1 MNYLRSTLGDESC
14 MRVYAHFFHQ
24 RMERLRRSLRQSFR
38 RASSENRG
46 QIAKPD
52 AWNED
57 DVSVR
62 AGTCSFAVKYLGCV
76 EVYESRGMQI
86 CEDAMKLLR
95 SSRHRSTRGIL
106 YISGDGLRVVDAESK
121 VIVFYASSIREEMER
136 SMFRLAEINFLNCKR
151 FSQHRGLIVDQ
162 TIEKVS
168 FCAPDRNHEKG
179 FAYICREGTTRRWLC
194 HGFHAIRDS
203 GERLS
208 HAVGCAF
215 AVCLER
221 KQKRDREVQLIAS
234 QASTVPVLNG
244 TSLVSIKGTT
254 PTGGMTSLDNSAS
267 GTIKRGSFRH
277 LSLRDRLYDPQHVI
291 PAEPPPVKVTEYP
304 HAIARPHGN
313 RALLKRQ
320 GSLRL
325 SANDSDL
332 TSTFRR
338 FNSLRI
344 SNSSGGISRP
354 FQLSVVTQTTNYLGP
369 ETIVEEEG
377 LHDAEAE
384 AKNATPL
391 VPAVTALVSDSNQ
404 DTRFNELSF
413 HSVSSSVSQPN
424 FSSYQS
430 LTKGTGKGEQWLQ
443 SLTIRARTARGILN
457 ENESESRDPLR
468 ACSSPQ
474 STVSSETNG
483 KNDLA
488 QRSMEFRTGDAV
500 RALEAI
506 VCTHN
511 SLQSP
516 AAGLENLSASITDPF
531 EARWNA
537 LSPHKHGTN
546 PFVSHAPT
554 ATEATQ

>member
-1 MNYLRSTLGDESC
+1 MD
-14 MRVYAHFFHQ
+14 
-24 RMERLRRSLRQSFR
+24 RLRRSLRQSFR
-38 RASSENRG
+38 RGSAENRG

-57 DVSVR
+57 DLSVR
-62 AGTCSFAVKYLGCV
+62 AGTCSFAVKYLGYI

-95 SSRHRSTRGIL
+95 STRHRSTRGIL
-106 YISGDGLRVVDAESK
+106 YISGDGLRVVDADSK
-121 VIVFYASSIREEMER
+121 
-136 SMFRLAEINFLNCKR
+136 
-151 FSQHRGLIVDQ
+151 GLIVDQ

-234 QASTVPVLNG
+234 QTSSVPVVNG
-244 TSLVSIKGTT
+244 TSSVNHKGAVPVAGT
-254 PTGGMTSLDNSAS
+254 PFDNSGS
-267 GTIKRGSFRH
+267 GAFKRGSFRH
-277 LSLRDRLYDPQHVI
+277 LSLRDRLCDPQHAI
-291 PAEPPPVKVTEYP
+291 PAEPPPVKAMEYP
-304 HAIARPHGN
+304 HAIARPHAN

-325 SANDSDL
+325 SANESDL
-332 TSTFRR
+332 LGTFRR

-344 SNSSGGISRP
+344 SNISSGCVSRP
-354 FQLSVVTQTTNYLGP
+354 FQLSGT

-377 LHDAEAE
+377 LHDAAVEPR
-384 AKNATPL
+384 NVSPL
-391 VPAVTALVSDSNQ
+391 ASAA
-404 DTRFNELSF
+404 
-413 HSVSSSVSQPN
+413 SSSANDSLQDACSNEFNLHTFSSSTSQPN
-424 FSSYQS
+424 FSSYPS
-430 LTKGTGKGEQWLQ
+430 PPKGTGKGEQWLQ
-443 SLTIRARTARGILN
+443 SLALRARTARVLSEDAN
-457 ENESESRDPLR
+457 EVCGPPNAISPLDFEVNEESHF
-468 ACSSPQ
+468 PQ
-474 STVSSETNG
+474 QALE
-483 KNDLA
+483 
-488 QRSMEFRTGDAV
+488 RSTGDPSCTTEPV
-500 RALEAI
+500 LCIRRHFQLSGSAI
-506 VCTHN
+506 E
-511 SLQSP
+511 SLT
-516 AAGLENLSASITDPF
+516 ANVMDPF

-537 LSPHKHGTN
+537 LNPHRHDTN
-546 PFVSHAPT
+546 PFVSSHAA